1 MPHPHDFP
9 SDPSAFSAYN
19 LTSGPFFDPNSE
31 SKPSSSRKVYRD
43 WESEAP
49 VNSNLPQNVGKRA
62 REKEMAKLRKNYD
75 RAGDDEDDWFGR
87 SRAAGGGGGGRQPP
101 TQPRGHQNDPRTESR
116 RITFGSSLKDPGR
129 WQQQSGLPPK
139 PPPPSLLNRLTDGPG
154 HDGGRRSNEAP
165 TGPRSSRA
173 ERRRERERE
182 KDRESERRDRREKE
196 KDKRYDRNKDKN
208 KYHDRRD
215 SGPRYKGG
223 YSR

>member
-116 RITFGSSLKDPGR
+116 RIAEDDKIGGILQVERNTNDESAAFLSFMVSLCSACLAYDLS
-129 WQQQSGLPPK
+129 QLIGLVIACVTLRQLNQWRQRVSVRRN
-139 PPPPSLLNRLTDGPG
+139 SLDDL
-154 HDGGRRSNEAP
+154 RR
-165 TGPRSSRA
+165 GFQ
-173 ERRRERERE
+173 
-182 KDRESERRDRREKE
+182 
-196 KDKRYDRNKDKN
+196 
-208 KYHDRRD
+208 
-215 SGPRYKGG
+215 
-223 YSR
+223 